1 MSSDMVKNIT
11 DAIGAHGAW
20 KLRLRT
26 AINTGRSD
34 AKPSDVR
41 CDDRCALGEWLHG
54 PAMDTQTRSGLPYQV
69 TKRLHAE
76 FHGTAADVLTLALDG
91 RKDEAS
97 SLLNGDFTA
106 RSERLV
112 RALTKWKGLPWRRL
126 CVSPR
131 PAWRRRRG
139 ILCSGFLADHRTLNL
154 K

>member
-106 RSERLV
+106 RSEKLV
-112 RALTKWKGLPWRRL
+112 RALTKWKGEEIAAGG
-126 CVSPR
+126 C
-131 PAWRRRRG
+131 
-139 ILCSGFLADHRTLNL
+139 
-154 K
+154 

>member
-34 AKPSDVR
+34 AKPSEVR
-41 CDDRCALGEWLHG
+41 CDDRCELGQWLHG
-54 PAMDTQTRSGLPYQV
+54 PAMDAQTRSGLPFQV

-76 FHGTAADVLTLALDG
+76 FHSTAADVLTFALDG

-97 SLLNGDFTA
+97 SLLEGDFTA
-106 RSERLV
+106 RSEKLV
-112 RALTKWKGLPWRRL
+112 RALTKWKGETIAATR
-126 CVSPR
+126 
-131 PAWRRRRG
+131 
-139 ILCSGFLADHRTLNL
+139 
-154 K
+154 